1 MQAYVVLR
9 QHYLIGGEN
18 LINEWHLQF
27 LAQKEAAEKAPS
39 QANQSMT
46 TALNVIRSIFDPSS
60 QVRTPLRWMH
70 YAYKF
75 NQAQAVVLNVGGMI
89 RLLLLIS

>member
-39 QANQSMT
+39 QANQSIT

-60 QVRTPLRWMH
+60 QVTSFH
-70 YAYKF
+70 K
-75 NQAQAVVLNVGGMI
+75 I
-89 RLLLLIS
+89 HSDK